1 MGSQS
6 EKRLETQETKTWL
19 PPPGKPPPSV
29 AVSGL
34 TILGH
39 PQFQRVGER
48 AALLDLSSGR
58 EAFLSRGE
66 PWFSPPGESASQPL
80 VVPYLSRRP
89 WRLQATAS
97 GGIRLLRGDSPMSL
111 AANVAGNNEPV
122 DSEAS
127 FSAAEVDR
135 GVVLLLAGY
144 VVLLLHRFRPV
155 FPVSL
160 PRYGLVGL
168 SDPLLDLCRQIAR
181 VADLDAPVLL
191 RGESGTGKE
200 LVASALHHASSRRA
214 QPFQV
219 LNMGALP
226 ASLAAAELFGATRGA
241 YTGAEHARRGYF
253 RRAHGGTLFLDEIGE
268 TPQEVQ
274 PLLLRALESGE
285 IQPVG
290 SDEPARVDVRVL
302 AATDAD
308 LEQAVEAGRF
318 RAPLLHRLSG
328 YAIRLPALRE
338 RRDDIGRLFFHFL
351 REELAALGEERRLA
365 EPGPDGRP
373 WPPAAWIARLAAA
386 PWPGNVRQ
394 LRNVARSLAIDS
406 RDAEGTAETR
416 LPAFEELPG
425 EERSPLTSRAP
436 SESLAAPPA
445 AVPAP
450 APPSAPPRTVYR
462 SPQDVTEEELLAAL
476 AANRWEP
483 RATARQLGISRP
495 SLYSLLDT
503 FPSTRKAMDLTRE
516 EILEAGKRCGGRPRE
531 MAAILQVSE
540 AGIPAPDEEARPA
553 LGNGPRRGSSSPGFP
568 RLSEVVR
575 DCRRL
580 SESPVR
586 R

>member
-1 MGSQS
+1 MRPKSENRLGTQTWSTPTGKSQ
-6 EKRLETQETKTWL
+6 
-19 PPPGKPPPSV
+19 PSLTV
-29 AVSGL
+29 PGL

-39 PQFQRVGER
+39 PQIQRVGER

-58 EAFLSRGE
+58 ESLLSRME
-66 PWFSPPGESASQPL
+66 PGFAPPGESALQPL
-80 VVPYLSRRP
+80 AVPYLSRRP
-89 WRLQATAS
+89 W
-97 GGIRLLRGDSPMSL
+97 LLRPMAGDGVQLVRGDSPMSL
-111 AANVAGNNEPV
+111 AVHVAGNVSDNHEPV

-155 FPVSL
+155 FPDSL

-181 VADLDAPVLL
+181 VADLDVPVLL

-200 LVASALHHASSRRA
+200 LVAAALHRASSRRDR
-214 QPFQV
+214 PFLA

-226 ASLAAAELFGATRGA
+226 ASLAAAELFGAARGA
-241 YTGAEHARRGYF
+241 YTGAEHTRRGSF

-290 SDEPARVDVRVL
+290 SEEPARVDVRVL
-302 AATDAD
+302 AATDAN
-308 LEQAVEAGRF
+308 LEQEVADGRF
-318 RAPLLHRLSG
+318 RAPLLHRLGG

-351 REELAALGEERRLA
+351 REELARVGEERRLTA
-365 EPGPDGRP
+365 PGPDAQP
-373 WPPAAWIARLAAA
+373 WPPAEWIARLAAA

-406 RDAEGTAETR
+406 RGTTEGAAEAR
-416 LPAFEELPG
+416 LPAAIEDLLRD
-425 EERSPLTSRAP
+425 ERSPLESGSRM
-436 SESLAAPPA
+436 EPPA
-445 AVPAP
+445 AAP
-450 APPSAPPRTVYR
+450 ASISVPPRTAFR
-462 SPQDVTEEELLAAL
+462 SPQDVSEEELLAAL

-483 RATARQLGISRP
+483 RATAQQLGISRP
-495 SLYSLLDT
+495 SLYFLLDA
-503 FPSTRKAMDLTRE
+503 FPSTRKAMDLGIE
-516 EILEAGKRCGGRPRE
+516 EIAEAGARCGGRLRE
-531 MAAILQVSE
+531 MAAMLHVSE
-540 AGIPAPDEEARPA
+540 AG
-553 LGNGPRRGSSSPGFP
+553 
-568 RLSEVVR
+568 
-575 DCRRL
+575 
-580 SESPVR
+580 VR
-586 R
+586 RRMKQLGLLPIPRVPPKPS

>member
-1 MGSQS
+1 MGPKS
-6 EKRLETQETKTWL
+6 ENRLETQTWST
-19 PPPGKPPPSV
+19 PTGKPPPSLTV
-29 AVSGL
+29 PGL

-39 PQFQRVGER
+39 PQIQRVGER

-58 EAFLSRGE
+58 EALLSRVE
-66 PWFSPPGESASQPL
+66 PGFAPPGEPAFQPL
-80 VVPYLSRRP
+80 AVPYLSRRP
-89 WRLQATAS
+89 WLLQSTA
-97 GGIRLLRGDSPMSL
+97 GGGVRLLRGDSPISL
-111 AANVAGNNEPV
+111 AANGEPV

-155 FPVSL
+155 FPGSL

-168 SDPLLDLCRQIAR
+168 SDSLLDLCRQVAR
-181 VADLDAPVLL
+181 VADLNVPVLL

-200 LVASALHHASSRRA
+200 LVASALHHASSRHDR
-214 QPFQV
+214 PFLA

-226 ASLAAAELFGATRGA
+226 GSLAAAELFGAARGA

-285 IQPVG
+285 VQPLG
-290 SDEPARVDVRVL
+290 SEELARVDVRVL

-308 LEQAVEAGRF
+308 LEQAVDAGRF
-318 RAPLLHRLSG
+318 RAPLLHRLGG

-351 REELAALGEERRLA
+351 REELSAVGEERRLTD
-365 EPGPDGRP
+365 PGPDAQP

-406 RDAEGTAETR
+406 RGAAEGAAETQ
-416 LPAFEELPG
+416 LPAAIEDLLR
-425 EERSPLTSRAP
+425 EERPP
-436 SESLAAPPA
+436 SESGPPA
-445 AVPAP
+445 ARPAAP
-450 APPSAPPRTVYR
+450 APTPVPGRTVFR
-462 SPQDVTEEELLAAL
+462 SPQDVSEEELLAAL
-476 AANRWEP
+476 AANRWQP
-483 RATARQLGISRP
+483 RAAARQLGISRP
-495 SLYSLLDT
+495 SLYFLLDA
-503 FPSTRKAMDLTRE
+503 FPSTRKAMDLSGE
-516 EILEAGKRCGGRPRE
+516 EIAEAGERCGGRPRE
-531 MAAILQVSE
+531 MAAMLRVSE
-540 AGIPAPDEEARPA
+540 AGIRRRMKQ
-553 LGNGPRRGSSSPGFP
+553 LGL
-568 RLSEVVR
+568 LSIPQV
-575 DCRRL
+575 L
-580 SESPVR
+580 PKPP
-586 R
+586 